1 MHSVVFASLL
11 LAIAPPTPTPGTVA
25 HWVLTDDDPSPAL
38 QSADAL
44 TRATASRVA
53 AVRDVKA
60 SLPALRTAFG
70 GENDSVAQREE
81 LRALL
86 LLGDESDVDRAIF
99 DNVRILG
106 YQDTLLVDGMAR
118 QYFRNSFITGDTD
131 FIFGNATAVFDRC
144 TIESTDQ

>member
-86 LLGDESDVDRAIF
+86 LLGDESDVDRA
-99 DNVRILG
+99 LAA
-106 YQDTLLVDGMAR
+106 AR
-118 QYFRNSFITGDTD
+118 KDPALMIALTD
-131 FIFGNATAVFDRC
+131 AVARRD
-144 TIESTDQ
+144 DALD